1 MNNFFVILVEP
12 AFSGNIGSVA
22 RAMKN
27 MGFKHLRLVNPCEFK
42 NDEAKK
48 LAVNA
53 VDILENAEVFP
64 TFYESIKDLNIT
76 VATSAKKGK
85 YRKPI
90 FTVTDIVPVLKSFSK
105 QNKIGIIFGRERI
118 GLLNEEIDL
127 CSLIAEIPSS
137 EEYPCLNLSQSVLIF
152 IYELFKNIKF
162 IPEPN
167 IYGVVQVEELENFF
181 GQLENLLLDVD
192 FLDKNNPEFKM
203 KAIRKIFGRCYLT
216 KNELNLLYG
225 IIRQVRN
232 MEHIIKRKLTEK
244 KSERQKI
251 I

>member
-1 MNNFFVILVEP
+1 M
-12 AFSGNIGSVA
+12 
-22 RAMKN
+22 
-27 MGFKHLRLVNPCEFK
+27 
-42 NDEAKK
+42 
-48 LAVNA
+48 
-53 VDILENAEVFP
+53 
-64 TFYESIKDLNIT
+64 
-76 VATSAKKGK
+76 
-85 YRKPI
+85 
-90 FTVTDIVPVLKSFSK
+90 
-105 QNKIGIIFGRERI
+105 
-118 GLLNEEIDL
+118 LNEEIDL